1 MIMVHVFYQPTD
13 LRAIT
18 VRDELTPILGNLN
31 TTEWSFVGPLYWT
44 IAPTICEYLVCF
56 AVIWGPFLQAFG
68 VPVADFARCGPVII
82 SQYPVAEAFL
92 VIFMFKS

>member
-1 MIMVHVFYQPTD
+1 
-13 LRAIT
+13 
-18 VRDELTPILGNLN
+18 
-31 TTEWSFVGPLYWT
+31 T

-92 VIFMFKS
+92 VIFMFKNYRRRFLRSLACIRYVPDMPPLNGM